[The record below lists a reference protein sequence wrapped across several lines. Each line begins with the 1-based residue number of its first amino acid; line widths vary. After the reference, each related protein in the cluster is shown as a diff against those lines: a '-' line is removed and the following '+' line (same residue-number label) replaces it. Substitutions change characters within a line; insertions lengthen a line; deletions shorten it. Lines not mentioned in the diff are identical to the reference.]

1 KLWQQ
6 SKAFTIPMEV
16 NYIFDNGYTFGIGFQ
31 YQERKKVN
39 KSMGNSTGYSAGDSS
54 WTMVN
59 PDDYS
64 ETNDTTMNLLG
75 NNNGNVETQY
85 NRLVYVSISKAPK
98 WSFTI
103 SLDWTN
109 ATEARGP
116 IDPYY
121 NPLEALI
128 YGDLKYFTGDRDNID
143 PASFIQNRWVSFEL
157 AYNVTSSQRLSVMYG
172 SIQGGLFCSNGICR
186 LIPPFNDGLKISYSA
201 SF

>member
-1 KLWQQ
+1 
-6 SKAFTIPMEV
+6 
-16 NYIFDNGYTFGIGFQ
+16 
-31 YQERKKVN
+31 
-39 KSMGNSTGYSAGDSS
+39 MGNSTGYNAGDSS
-54 WTMVN
+54 WTMFN
-59 PDDYS
+59 PEDYT
-64 ETNDTTMNLLG
+64 ETYNTTTTQLSNS
-75 NNNGNVETQY
+75 NGSVETQY
-85 NRLVYVSISKAPK
+85 NRLVYISISKAPK

-103 SLDWTN
+103 THDWTN
-109 ATEARGP
+109 SYDASTP

-143 PASFIQNRWVSFEL
+143 PPSFIQNRWVSAEF